1 MRSRPSAR
9 DTKQKI
15 KKTYTKIKRICD
27 HGLPREILHSKDT
40 TIQSVKIR
48 IPSRIK
54 VDEKPKG
61 SEKKPPHFSGGQ
73 LKKPRPTIIDRA
85 ESQRDGPKVRDGM
98 ACLTKSISG
107 WYPLNIRGL
116 EKAEGARNTMAKINK
131 QKLEKRD
138 LKRTQSRS
146 NWLPRASRL
155 WPKWHK
161 V

>member
-54 VDEKPKG
+54 VDEKPKR

-73 LKKPRPTIIDRA
+73 LNCTA
-85 ESQRDGPKVRDGM
+85 
-98 ACLTKSISG
+98 KSPFWSEI
-107 WYPLNIRGL
+107 
-116 EKAEGARNTMAKINK
+116 
-131 QKLEKRD
+131 
-138 LKRTQSRS
+138 
-146 NWLPRASRL
+146 
-155 WPKWHK
+155 
-161 V
+161 